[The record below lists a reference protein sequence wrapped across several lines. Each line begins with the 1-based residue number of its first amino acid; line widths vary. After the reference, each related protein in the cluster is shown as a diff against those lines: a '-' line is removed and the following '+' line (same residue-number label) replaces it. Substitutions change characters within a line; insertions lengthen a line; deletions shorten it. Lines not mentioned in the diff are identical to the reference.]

1 MVMAVT
7 IPEWLTRH
15 GCTLGQGSDGRTWFV
30 LLDGEPQYRLVP
42 VPASGKFSCQVT
54 QTINGR
60 RLDRGGVHSSEEA
73 ALAGGL
79 EDLRR
84 ALGW

>member
-1 MVMAVT
+1 MAVT
-7 IPEWLTRH
+7 VPEWLTRH
-15 GCTLGQGSDGRTWFV
+15 GCTLGQASDGRTWFV
-30 LLDGEPQYRLVP
+30 YLDGEPQYRLVP
-42 VPASGKFSCQVT
+42 VPADGKHACQVT

-60 RLDRGGVHSSEEA
+60 RLDRGGVRATVDA

-79 EDLRR
+79 EDLRQ

>member
-1 MVMAVT
+1 MAVT
-7 IPEWLTRH
+7 VPDWLSKH
-15 GCTLGQGSDGRTWFV
+15 GATLGQGTDGRTWFV

-42 VPASGKFSCQVT
+42 IPADGKHSCQVT

-60 RLDRGGVHSSEEA
+60 RLDRGGVYPSADEA
-73 ALAGGL
+73 LRGGL
-79 EDLRR
+79 EDLRQ